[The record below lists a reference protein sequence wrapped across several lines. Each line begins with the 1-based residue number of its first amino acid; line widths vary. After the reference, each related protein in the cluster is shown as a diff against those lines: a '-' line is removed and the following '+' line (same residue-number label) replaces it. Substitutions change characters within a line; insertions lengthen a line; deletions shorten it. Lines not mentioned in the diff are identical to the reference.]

1 MLQNQFVIWCTTIDS
16 IQTRYIFWD
25 ECNRRL
31 CKCIVSTGRPS
42 ERRELVAWWRKIK
55 QLHMYN
61 TVQYYIYIQQYD
73 AENSNTRH
81 LAYDTVEG
89 KERQLPFERRSSS
102 AATTADQTC
111 SSIPPWSVGWIVGNL
126 DIYFDTYWWGF
137 NILLAYTSFLLLC
150 LQFLL
155 HYSFLFALTT
165 SFISKGALKSSLR
178 VQSLQVNIY
187 DKGPSEQN
195 RILPGFCLDRL
206 ALGLQL
212 YSSFGYHW

>member
-1 MLQNQFVIWCTTIDS
+1 MNVIEDYANALCLQVVHQKGGNWLLGEGRS
-16 IQTRYIFWD
+16 
-25 ECNRRL
+25 NN
-31 CKCIVSTGRPS
+31 CKCTIPCNIT
-42 ERRELVAWWRKIK
+42 
-55 QLHMYN
+55 
-61 TVQYYIYIQQYD
+61 YIQQYD
-73 AENSNTRH
+73 AENSNTRDH
-81 LAYDTVEG
+81 AYDTVEG
-89 KERQLPFERRSSS
+89 MERQLPFERRSSS

-111 SSIPPWSVGWIVGNL
+111 SSIPPWSVGRIVGNL

-187 DKGPSEQN
+187 DKGPSEQK
-195 RILPGFCLDRL
+195 RILPGFCLDL
-206 ALGLQL
+206 
-212 YSSFGYHW
+212 